1 MIHTFHLTVDGPPR
15 DITRPDVTDRT
26 FYWHDASTHPWFRAN
41 VGPLLGAL
49 GCTEPRNI
57 DLVRIA
63 TAVLAADRSASRS
76 GTLSR
81 WNQREFKLTV
91 DVIDAKPW
99 AAHAEALESLLAFLT
114 GDIWHMHFRSRF
126 GTPEP
131 VAVVG
136 LEASR
141 VVLLSGGADS
151 ASGALLSGLE
161 LAATHQGQVLISHW
175 SSPNLAPLQR
185 VVASEI
191 EKLAPG
197 STTEHLQ
204 VHIARGRQSPTG
216 QGYGK
221 EDSTRSRSLL
231 FIALGLAVASAQRL
245 PLWLPEN
252 GYASINPPLSRSRR
266 GSLST
271 KTTHPKFLEDLMT
284 LLDDV
289 GAHSTISNPY
299 AWSTKGEMFQAV
311 SAGTDADTAS
321 RFLSATS
328 SCSHTGTRSWG
339 LPPHT
344 ACGECFGCVLRKA
357 SFQAARLHD
366 TTPYFTPTTEKQITW
381 LKEKSVVPAMRDFL
395 REPFG
400 EDDLASLRI
409 PTGLALADVAAFCRR
424 GRAELAEV
432 ML

>member
-1 MIHTFHLTVDGPPR
+1 MMHRFHLTVDGPPKTTEHS
-15 DITRPDVTDRT
+15 DNADRT

-49 GCTEPRNI
+49 GCAEPRNI

-63 TAVLAADRSASRS
+63 AAVLAADRSASRS

-81 WNQREFKLTV
+81 WNQRELELTV
-91 DVIDAKPW
+91 DVTDAEPW
-99 AAHAEALESLLAFLT
+99 TAHSEGFEALLGFLT
-114 GDIWHMHFRSRF
+114 GDNWRLHFRSRI
-126 GTPEP
+126 GVPEP
-131 VAVVG
+131 TAVVG
-136 LEASR
+136 LDASR

-161 LAATHQGQVLISHW
+161 LAATGHHQVLVSHW

-185 VVASEI
+185 VVAAEI
-191 EKLAPG
+191 ERLAPG
-197 STTEHLQ
+197 TTTEHLQ
-204 VHIARGRQSPTG
+204 IHLARGRQSPTG
-216 QGYGK
+216 KGYGK

-231 FIALGLAVASAQRL
+231 FIALGLAVASAQQL

-271 KTTHPKFLEDLMT
+271 KTTHPKFLEDLT
-284 LLDDV
+284 ALLKSV
-289 GAHSTISNPY
+289 GAHGAIVNPY
-299 AWSTKGEMFQAV
+299 AWSTKGEMFEAV
-311 SAGTDADTAS
+311 RDRTDRDTAG

-357 SFQAARLHD
+357 SFHAAKLED
-366 TTPYFTPTTEKQITW
+366 TTPYFTPATDRQAAW
-381 LKEKSVVPAMRDFL
+381 LQEKSVVPAMRDFL

-400 EDDLASLRI
+400 QDDLARLRI
-409 PTGLALADVAAFCRR
+409 PAGLALADVDALCQR
-424 GRAELAEV
+424 GRAELAET